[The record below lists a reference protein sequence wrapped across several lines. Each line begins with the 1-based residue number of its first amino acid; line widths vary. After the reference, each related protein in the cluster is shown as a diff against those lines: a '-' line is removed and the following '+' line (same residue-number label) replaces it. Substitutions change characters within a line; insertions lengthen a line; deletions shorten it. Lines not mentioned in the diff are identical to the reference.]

1 MKILKKINKGFILTL
16 IVVVALYIYIANV
29 EKRRKIE
36 IIEIDKVCNQVIDY
50 TNKYLIL
57 PENMRILGKK
67 PSQLE
72 IDKYKE
78 ELKSELK
85 KIMIENE
92 SAIELQY
99 NIFVSELEKNF
110 NDNRIVTEM
119 SRTIT
124 DKPTYEF
131 DGEQVKVTIKSKV
144 SKSEKYQDG
153 GEEKINQKSFET
165 YNDQITLQKVNGKWK
180 VIFVNFE
187 FNQLGSTDIIEL

>member
-1 MKILKKINKGFILTL
+1 M
-16 IVVVALYIYIANV
+16 
-29 EKRRKIE
+29 
-36 IIEIDKVCNQVIDY
+36 IDY

-72 IDKYKE
+72 IDKYNE
-78 ELKSELK
+78 ELKTELK

-110 NDNRIVTEM
+110 NDNRVVTEM